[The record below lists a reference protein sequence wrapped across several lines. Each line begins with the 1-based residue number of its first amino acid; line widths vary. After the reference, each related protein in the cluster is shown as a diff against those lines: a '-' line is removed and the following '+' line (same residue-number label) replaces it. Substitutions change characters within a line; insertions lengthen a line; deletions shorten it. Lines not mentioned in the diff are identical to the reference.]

1 MSIVYGYYEQGSSG
15 TIAYA
20 SGSATNY
27 SIVSYTGLNHVVVT
41 PTVNAFVVLSETQ
54 TALSATTAN
63 AQYISANVTTLIP
76 AVSKKFISAR
86 GASASGTLYITEFLG
101 A

>member
-1 MSIVYGYYEQGSSG
+1 MSIVYGYYKQGSSS
-15 TIAYA
+15 TLAYA

-41 PTVNAFVVLSETQ
+41 PTVNSFVVISGSQ

-76 AVSKKFISAR
+76 AVGKLFVSVR
-86 GASASGTLYITEFLG
+86 GASASGTLYVTEFLG